1 MPPRPGLRSALDTMN
16 MVVAARRH
24 YLEGATKSVIAEE
37 LQVSRFKV
45 ARLLDEAVA
54 NGIVTFEINAPS
66 DVDVDLSLGVASAFG
81 IRQALVLSL
90 PDGPEAFRR
99 EQLGRA
105 GASVLGTL
113 IEQDDVIGMAWGRTL
128 HSMVRGLPPLAR
140 CTVVQI
146 VGSVPTSDLQ
156 VNSLDLARTVAER
169 SGGSVCA
176 LHVPMVVDSSETAE
190 GLRREPYVR
199 DTITMFDKLDR
210 AIVGV
215 GGWSDDQSALMAAL
229 PEDLRAQLLEA
240 GATADICSTVLD
252 ADGREVAIGD
262 LPGRSIAITASQLRA
277 VPDVVAIVG
286 GGQQRAAAI
295 RAALRSGIVH
305 RLITDVDTAQ
315 ALLDL

>member
-1 MPPRPGLRSALDTMN
+1 MPPRPGVRSALDTMN

-37 LQVSRFKV
+37 LRVSRFKV

-66 DVDVDLSLGVASAFG
+66 DVDVDLSLGVVSAFG

-146 VGSVPTSDLQ
+146 VGSVPTSDLE

-169 SGGSVCA
+169 SGARCA
-176 LHVPMVVDSSETAE
+176 
-190 GLRREPYVR
+190 R
-199 DTITMFDKLDR
+199 
-210 AIVGV
+210 
-215 GGWSDDQSALMAAL
+215 SAR
-229 PEDLRAQLLEA
+229 P
-240 GATADICSTVLD
+240 
-252 ADGREVAIGD
+252 DGR
-262 LPGRSIAITASQLRA
+262 RQLR
-277 VPDVVAIVG
+277 DG
-286 GGQQRAAAI
+286 
-295 RAALRSGIVH
+295 
-305 RLITDVDTAQ
+305 
-315 ALLDL
+315 

>member
-1 MPPRPGLRSALDTMN
+1 
-16 MVVAARRH
+16 
-24 YLEGATKSVIAEE
+24 
-37 LQVSRFKV
+37 
-45 ARLLDEAVA
+45 
-54 NGIVTFEINAPS
+54 
-66 DVDVDLSLGVASAFG
+66 
-81 IRQALVLSL
+81 
-90 PDGPEAFRR
+90 
-99 EQLGRA
+99 
-105 GASVLGTL
+105 
-113 IEQDDVIGMAWGRTL
+113 
-128 HSMVRGLPPLAR
+128 
-140 CTVVQI
+140 
-146 VGSVPTSDLQ
+146 
-156 VNSLDLARTVAER
+156 VAER

-190 GLRREPYVR
+190 GLRREPYVH

-215 GGWSDDQSALMAAL
+215 GAWSHDQSALMAAL

-252 ADGREVAIGD
+252 ADGREITIGD

-295 RAALRSGIVH
+295 RAALRSGIIH
-305 RLITDVDTAQ
+305 RLITDVATAQ

>member
-1 MPPRPGLRSALDTMN
+1 MPPRPALRSALDAMN

-113 IEQDDVIGMAWGRTL
+113 IEQDEVIGMAWGRTL

-146 VGSVPTSDLQ
+146 VGSVPTSDLE

-169 SGGSVCA
+169 SGARCA
-176 LHVPMVVDSSETAE
+176 LCTSRWSSTAPRR
-190 GLRREPYVR
+190 LRGCAASPTCATPSRCSTSSTAP
-199 DTITMFDKLDR
+199 L
-210 AIVGV
+210 
-215 GGWSDDQSALMAAL
+215 SASG
-229 PEDLRAQLLEA
+229 P
-240 GATADICSTVLD
+240 GATTS
-252 ADGREVAIGD
+252 R
-262 LPGRSIAITASQLRA
+262 R
-277 VPDVVAIVG
+277 
-286 GGQQRAAAI
+286 
-295 RAALRSGIVH
+295 
-305 RLITDVDTAQ
+305 
-315 ALLDL
+315 